1 VTKSQVFLLLLVTV
15 VVVVVVVFR
24 IWCSIIMVHAIKLLN
39 SDLLRAVQ
47 LIPIKFPR
55 QRFVS
60 TAKHCKFLSSL
71 ITLILRLVQF

>member
-1 VTKSQVFLLLLVTV
+1 MCYVKGQQISNDCHYWTCVTKSQVFFRVIVFLLLLVTV

-47 LIPIKFPR
+47 LI
-55 QRFVS
+55 QNS
-60 TAKHCKFLSSL
+60 TP
-71 ITLILRLVQF
+71 